1 MNNNLIIILLVLA
14 LTFLIVIYG
23 LKRIKTTGCVP
34 FMVTF
39 FIILCLNVL
48 TFYAW
53 VNLSRIAS
61 NVYVATATSEKYI
74 GTVIAYDS
82 IIIDGDDPKKKTFV
96 KYTPLVLF
104 TTNTGNKLTKE
115 LNFTVSKTKLGDT
128 YRLYYNEKKNTVIAF
143 SPLIYIII
151 PINIFACTLLSFL
164 FIGIFKYALGYPMK
178 GYYSRENLSYLFFKF
193 GVPLI
198 LLFFMIIA
206 LVGISISRNPDG
218 FPNNII
224 ILIVFGGAMLIWGYM
239 NSTSGMKNPNKL
251 DEKSRN
257 TKQTRKN

>member
-14 LTFLIVIYG
+14 LTFLIVFYA
-23 LKRIKTTGCVP
+23 LKRIKTAGCIP
-34 FMVTF
+34 FIVIF

-61 NVYVATATSEKYI
+61 NVYVATTTSEKYI
-74 GTVIAYDS
+74 GTVIEYDS
-82 IIIDGDDPKKKTFV
+82 ILIDDDDPKKKTFV
-96 KYTPLVLF
+96 KYTPIVLF
-104 TTNTGNKLTKE
+104 TTNTGNELTKK
-115 LNFTVSKTKLGDT
+115 LNFMVSKTKLGDT
-128 YRLYYNEKKNTVIAF
+128 YILYYNEKKNTVIAF
-143 SPLIYIII
+143 SPNIYLII
-151 PINIFACTLLSFL
+151 PINIFACTLLTFL

-178 GYYSRENLSYLFFKF
+178 GYYSRDSLSYLFFKF

-198 LLFFMIIA
+198 ILFFMIIA
-206 LVGISISRNPDG
+206 LIGISISRNPDG

-224 ILIVFGGAMLIWGYM
+224 ILIVFGGAMLIWGYI
-239 NSTSGMKNPNKL
+239 NRTSELKNPNKL